1 MAISI
6 SKYISIQPKI
16 ITMDIGSRDFSGLI
30 FTKVEMKSDAP
41 ASIKADYDGSK
52 VVRLSLSEVNACFS
66 DTSITTFA
74 ANYFSYN
81 GGTKR
86 PQVLNIALVGSSET
100 AIDAYN
106 RVVGGSTTVDAFTN
120 FGSFAFLDSSF
131 TIGQAESEGLLDV
144 ANANEANEYGWVFII
159 KTSASS
165 QSDDSSALGSKTF
178 VHLTHTIWEPMSW
191 YASVDYDKVNA
202 AGTIDYKQFAN
213 SVATVKTDA
222 DKVTADSLKVNYVG
236 LVQNYGS
243 GMKFYQTGVNLDG
256 TDLGVVRD
264 MCWINAEI
272 VKGYF
277 SLQNKLQKL
286 PANYV
291 GVSMVEN
298 VIMGV
303 ATRALANG
311 AILLEKPLSPDQIAA
326 IDAYAGVDS
335 AHEYVS
341 ANGYYISAT
350 LSQNGEGKYVCQ
362 YTLVYAKGDH
372 IVKVEGLSVLA

>member
-41 ASIKADYDGSK
+41 TSIKADYDGSK

-74 ANYFSYN
+74 ANYFSYT
-81 GGTKR
+81 GGTRR
-86 PQVLNIALVGSSET
+86 PQSLCFALVGSSET
-100 AIDAYN
+100 ALDAYN
-106 RVVGGSTTVDAFTN
+106 RIVGGSTTVDAFTN

-131 TIGQAESEGLLDV
+131 TIGQAEGEGLLDV

-165 QSDDSSALGSKTF
+165 QSNDSSALGSKTY

-191 YASVDYDKVNA
+191 YASVNYDKENA

-264 MCWINAEI
+264 MCWINSEI

-277 SLQNKLQKL
+277 SLQTNVQKL

-291 GVSMVEN
+291 GTAMVEN
-298 VIMGV
+298 IICSV
-303 ATRALANG
+303 ATSALANG
-311 AILLEKPLSPDQIAA
+311 AILLEKPLSSDQISA
-326 IDAYAGVDS
+326 IDQYAGNDS
-335 AHEYVS
+335 AHDDVT
-341 ANGYYISAT
+341 ANGYYVSAS
-350 LSQNGEGKYVCQ
+350 LSKEDGKYVCQ
-362 YTLVYAKGDH
+362 YTLIYAKGDH
-372 IVKVEGLSVLA
+372 IVKVEGLNVLA